1 MHGSNKNWT
10 MKPLSRHKCVHRSQF
25 PYLQGVDLCQ
35 HEVVGKQSGLDAVA
49 ERQPVIAVQ
58 GNRDGSQSSR
68 ILPTF
73 TNPTPYSLS
82 LARLMNSVPSPS
94 ANPLPIDIAVAQR
107 GQRVTAS
114 HPRAPSVSPK
124 LFTPQH
130 RQRRRYQP
138 TATMHNRHV
147 LPDGDDDD
155 GSLHRR
161 RRKDVCSRRPRLP
174 MGARSLSPPHAD
186 TDAKNTS
193 LTGMDA
199 LPAVD
204 ALTWLVMASLSAA
217 DTDGRSSAVRVMPTP
232 ARHSEP
238 ATSVVACVGDGVGSG
253 TGAEQGGAWETHTR
267 SWVRTRRISSCGERT
282 HV

>member
-35 HEVVGKQSGLDAVA
+35 HEVVGKQGGLDAVA

-161 RRKDVCSRRPRLP
+161 RRKDVVLQQHTRRLQPATQAANGREVAVAATRRH
-174 MGARSLSPPHAD
+174 GREEHVAD
-186 TDAKNTS
+186 
-193 LTGMDA
+193 G
-199 LPAVD
+199 
-204 ALTWLVMASLSAA
+204 
-217 DTDGRSSAVRVMPTP
+217 DGRVASGGRVD
-232 ARHSEP
+232 
-238 ATSVVACVGDGVGSG
+238 VAGDGQL
-253 TGAEQGGAWETHTR
+253 ERCRHRWPKQ
-267 SWVRTRRISSCGERT
+267 RRARDADAGQAQRASDKRRCLCR
-282 HV
+282 